1 MVMPR
6 SFSSF
11 ALSIWS
17 KGVKGLTSGNL
28 SCSTLVIAAVRV
40 VLPWS
45 MWPMVPMLTCGLVRW
60 NFAFATGISSLRSGP
75 PAVGLDYC
83 LLVGLLL
90 LDGLISPC
98 GAGLLAPRL
107 GDDLLGD
114 VRRDLG
120 VRVELH
126 AVVRPA
132 LRLAAQVADVAEH
145 LRQRDESLDHAGP
158 GSFLHGLDLTA
169 PAVEVADH
177 LAHVILGRGDLDVH
191 DRLEQDRVRHRGGL
205 LEGHRP
211 GDLEG
216 ELRRVH
222 LVVGAVK

>member
-75 PAVGLDYC
+75 PAVGLDYSLLG
-83 LLVGLLL
+83 LLVGQCLPRLP
-90 LDGLISPC
+90 GRGGQSE
-98 GAGLLAPRL
+98 LLAARL

-114 VRRDLG
+114 VRRDFG

-126 AVVRPA
+126 AVVRPP
-132 LRLAAQVADVAEH
+132 LRLAAQVTDVAEH
-145 LRQRDESLDHAGP
+145 
-158 GSFLHGLDLTA
+158 
-169 PAVEVADH
+169 
-177 LAHVILGRGDLDVH
+177 
-191 DRLEQDRVRHRGGL
+191 
-205 LEGHRP
+205 
-211 GDLEG
+211 
-216 ELRRVH
+216 
-222 LVVGAVK
+222 